1 MISRR
6 RGKRPQKGNP
16 HKLTREQHVIPVAT
30 LRRFALSDG
39 RVEVHLRDRRIVML
53 PLDHQIF
60 CVDRLWDQMSE
71 AGYMKRIEDEFQAVV
86 DLLEAGRLGPLS
98 PAEHRCITRFWALW
112 HWRNHFID
120 SPLEDQQ
127 LNGIGGEGLSQD
139 KEEILES
146 NGYMFA
152 VEEGKIPARMMT
164 GLRIRM
170 GIDFYDMANGGKRW
184 GVLRSPALPLL
195 IGDRPG
201 SLMSIPASPRLLLAA
216 DNPDGDLTFADSFH
230 ANKMALSLSRN
241 FAVIGRS

>member
-1 MISRR
+1 MIPRR
-6 RGKRPQKGNP
+6 RGKRPQRGNP

-30 LRRFALSDG
+30 LRRFALPNG
-39 RVEVHLRDRRIVML
+39 RVEVHLRDQRIVTL
-53 PLDHQIF
+53 RLDDQLF
-60 CVDRLWDQMSE
+60 CVDRLWDQTSE
-71 AGYMKRIEDEFQAVV
+71 AGYMKRIEDEFQALV
-86 DLLEAGRLGPLS
+86 DVLEAGRLGPLS

-120 SPLEDQQ
+120 SPLEDGQ
-127 LNGIGGEGLSQD
+127 LNGIAGEGLSQD

-146 NGYMFA
+146 NGYMVA
-152 VEEGKIPARMMT
+152 IDQGKIPARMMT
-164 GLRIRM
+164 GLRIRV
-170 GIDFYDMANGGKRW
+170 GIDFCDMANGGKRW

-216 DNPDGDLTFADSFH
+216 DNPDGDLTFAESFH